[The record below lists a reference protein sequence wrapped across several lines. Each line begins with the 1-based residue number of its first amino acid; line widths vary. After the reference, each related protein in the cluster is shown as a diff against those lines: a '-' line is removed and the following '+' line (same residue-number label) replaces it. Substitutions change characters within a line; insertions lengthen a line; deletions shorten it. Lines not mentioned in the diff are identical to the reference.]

1 MRLLNFKKNNLDLTQ
16 ARCAVGSVARSG
28 NGITELPFMAHIQI
42 QIQAQG
48 SGSQI
53 SAADADAEPPV
64 TQKHVT
70 RVRLSFRV
78 RHPSLRRCV
87 VIFRACLHRFKH
99 PTHPKQNQNQNQN

>member
-1 MRLLNFKKNNLDLTQ
+1 
-16 ARCAVGSVARSG
+16 
-28 NGITELPFMAHIQI
+28 MAHIQI

-78 RHPSLRRCV
+78 RTPSLRRCV
-87 VIFRACLHRFKH
+87 VIFRACHRFKH